1 MSHITLKNR
10 LRLLRKKRGVSQRE
24 LARRAGMQHPAIC
37 RIERGE
43 RVPTFLTMKKIAG
56 ALDVDVSDL
65 FS

>member
-1 MSHITLKNR
+1 MENILLQNH
-10 LRLLRKKRGVSQRE
+10 LRERRQQRGLSQRA
-24 LARRAGMQHPAIC
+24 LAQIAGVQHPAIC

-56 ALDVDVSDL
+56 ALDLDVSDL